1 MKKKI
6 IISSLLLMSGLN
18 ASYFY
23 KIDLNSNNNSIIV
36 NNELPSSPIEESAI
50 DENPNSEENIN
61 QWAVFLQNHSNYY
74 LADSGGGMGG
84 GEFTTFNNSYQ
95 NREEPPIEEE
105 PIFCEREPCYPPAPQ
120 KMSVEEIAEI
130 LKTPDAVISVDGYS
144 GSPVVFPTEL
154 GLNNTIKSL
163 RFEPVVN
170 TISGMDNVQVIQES
184 FRVDFAPIT
193 SYESLSNLR
202 TIGGYLEIFGT
213 LDGSLSGTDFSFLR
227 NLESVQGILVRGIAP
242 LNLSQVNRNL
252 TTNYLTIDARY
263 SINEEDSYWLRDK
276 VEDGSI
282 GSLHLMNLENT
293 NLKMFEGLTHLE
305 RMSIYGFDNLTNLDG
320 LQSAITADEIEIWY
334 SDALINLQ
342 GLENL
347 TTADY
352 IAIRYNDNL
361 SSTVG
366 LEGLTTARILN
377 LASNNLNDLSGL
389 QNLISVDGISLSHND
404 LPNLDGLENL
414 RTINEEIYIRRNF
427 NLKNLNGLRNLETL
441 GTLDLEQTPVEDIS
455 GLAGLT
461 NVTGLVILQERQ
473 GGFLVKLPSN
483 SYLCR
488 NSGKLRMYTLDGN
501 SWNLNEVCE

>member
-1 MKKKI
+1 
-6 IISSLLLMSGLN
+6 
-18 ASYFY
+18 
-23 KIDLNSNNNSIIV
+23 
-36 NNELPSSPIEESAI
+36 
-50 DENPNSEENIN
+50 
-61 QWAVFLQNHSNYY
+61 
-74 LADSGGGMGG
+74 
-84 GEFTTFNNSYQ
+84 
-95 NREEPPIEEE
+95 
-105 PIFCEREPCYPPAPQ
+105 
-120 KMSVEEIAEI
+120 MSVEEIAEI
-130 LKTPDAVISVDGYS
+130 LKTPDAVISVNGYS
-144 GSPVVFPTEL
+144 NSPVVFPTEL

-163 RFEPVVN
+163 HFEPIVK

-184 FRVDFAPIT
+184 FRVDFAPIA

-242 LNLSQVNRNL
+242 LNLSQVNKNL
-252 TTNYLTIDARY
+252 TTNYLTIDANY

-276 VEDGSI
+276 IENGSI

-293 NLKMFEGLTHLE
+293 NLKMFEGLTHLD
-305 RMSIYGFDNLTNLDG
+305 RMSIHGFDNLTNLEG
-320 LQSAITADEIEIWY
+320 LQSAITADEIKIWY

-347 TTADY
+347 TTADH
-352 IAIRYNDNL
+352 ITIRYNDNL

-366 LEGLTTARILN
+366 LEGLTTARIIN

-414 RTINEEIYIRRNF
+414 RTINEEIYIKRNF

-441 GTLDLEQTPVEDIS
+441 GTLDLEKTPVEDIS

-461 NVTGLVILQERQ
+461 NVTGLVIFQERE